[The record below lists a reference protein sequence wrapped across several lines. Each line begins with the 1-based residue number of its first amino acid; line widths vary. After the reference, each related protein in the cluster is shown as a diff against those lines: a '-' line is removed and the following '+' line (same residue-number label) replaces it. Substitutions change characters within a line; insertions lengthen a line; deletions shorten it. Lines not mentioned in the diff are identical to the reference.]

1 MSRPCRVTSMN
12 TPFAFSLFASALL
25 LGGFQQHASATTYSW
40 VNAKITTWSDTTGWS
55 GGVVPVSDLDNVFS
69 FSTSQNSTATNDL
82 GVMQLNRL
90 VAANS
95 GSKSL
100 TIQGT
105 GNPLNFVKNSAD
117 VLPTFQITKNST
129 GALNISIPFTVTDA
143 LTITNS
149 GTQSGAAIS
158 GAITNTGGITFNGT
172 GTGSITLNGAT
183 SGVGGLTFN
192 GSYTV
197 SMTGNNTYTG
207 LTDVQAGTL
216 TLNRSGGTI
225 ANASAVQVSGGT
237 LNVAQADTVG
247 AVTLSSG
254 TISGVAVLTGSSYSL
269 TNTGTVS
276 AVLGG
281 SGVVLTKSGA
291 GTATLSGVNTYTGAT
306 TVSEG
311 VLNLGV
317 ANAVSASSN
326 VVLSGGELESAFSQ
340 SLGTLNLTGISTLD
354 LSTGGSFVF
363 ADSSAL
369 EGSWTGT
376 LSIIGTFTDGL
387 SVRFGTSSAGLTAG
401 QLGQITINGLE
412 AGIDLNGYLVVAAI
426 PEPSTYAV
434 LVGATTLGLAVWRR
448 RRAV

>member
-1 MSRPCRVTSMN
+1 
-12 TPFAFSLFASALL
+12 
-25 LGGFQQHASATTYSW
+25 
-40 VNAKITTWSDTTGWS
+40 
-55 GGVVPVSDLDNVFS
+55 LDNVLS
-69 FSTSQNSTATNDL
+69 FSNTNARATTNNL
-82 GVMQLNRL
+82 GTFQLNRL
-90 VAANS
+90 TMTN
-95 GSKSL
+95 GSSASNAQTL
-100 TIQGT
+100 SIA
-105 GNPLNFVKNSAD
+105 GNTLNFVKNSSD
-117 VLPTFQITKNST
+117 VSPTLVLSRTNSANVGQTPRIT
-129 GALNISIPFTVTDA
+129 ISASITVTDA
-143 LTITNS
+143 LTITTTVAS
-149 GTQSGAAIS
+149 GQVLLSGNIANNA
-158 GAITNTGGITFNGT
+158 GMTFNGT
-172 GTGSITLNGAT
+172 SAVGVTVGNNASPFGAVSGAGGIT
-183 SGVGGLTFN
+183 VN
-192 GSYTV
+192 GSYNV
-197 SMTGNNTYTG
+197 NLVGNNTYTG
-207 LTDVQAGTL
+207 LTDVQSGTL

-225 ANASAVQVSGGT
+225 ANASAVRVSGGT

-254 TISGVAVLTGSSYSL
+254 TISGAAVLTGSSYSL

-281 SGVVLTKSGA
+281 TSIALSKSGA
-291 GTATLSGVNTYTGAT
+291 GTATLSAVNTYTGAT

-369 EGSWTGT
+369 DSSWTGT

-412 AGIDLNGYLVVAAI
+412 ADIDLNGYLVVAAI

-434 LVGATTLGLAVWRR
+434 LVGATTLGLAAWRR
-448 RRAV
+448 RRAI